1 MLLPDWA
8 FVSRG
13 IEIPT
18 IFAWARGVLI
28 AIPTLL
34 GDGGVGEA
42 VGGLY
47 IKASNRVQLLW
58 LVCSSVGVAV
68 VG

>member
-47 IKASNRVQLLW
+47 IKDVQQ
-58 LVCSSVGVAV
+58 GPVAV
-68 VG
+68 ACMQ